1 VKERF
6 RYAKSQA
13 VKAKNLPFSLLDYG
27 FKNGDKYLVK
37 FAWVE
42 RNTKQMYYVANGSKA
57 IYVQNADGICTGYA
71 QFFEPLR

>member
-1 VKERF
+1 MKERF

-13 VKAKNLPFSLLDYG
+13 VRAKGLPFHLLDQG

-37 FAWVE
+37 FGWVD
-42 RNTKQMYYVANGSKA
+42 NGKQMYYVATGPRPVYIQS
-57 IYVQNADGICTGYA
+57 ADGICTGYA